1 MVYSQRPMALTVNSP
16 YQRSLSPRVIGL
28 SCHLFLADPAHLEHG
43 RQLVVAF
50 LVDVGA
56 DGDLLADD
64 ALDGKRPP
72 STCGSTASMITRG

>member
-1 MVYSQRPMALTVNSP
+1 
-16 YQRSLSPRVIGL
+16 LSPWVIGL
-28 SCHLFLADPAHLEHG
+28 SCHLFSPTLAHLEHG

-64 ALDGKRPP
+64 ALDGEAAAVHLRLDRFDDHTGVVFGNHHAFC
-72 STCGSTASMITRG
+72 S